1 MGAIIVTATDLLL
14 MMDNLQWLLPK
25 LAAAPQTY
33 CAQKIVNLIEVVS
46 IHKYMSFHCNFKH
59 VLHCFF
65 FNKVPFSLKMSAL
78 NIVHADETMLNIF
91 DMLRSSFL
99 VRQSLNV
106 LILCEL

>member
-46 IHKYMSFHCNFKH
+46 IHKHMSFHCNFKH

-65 FNKVPFSLKMSAL
+65 NKVHFSLKMSAL
-78 NIVHADETMLNIF
+78 NIVHADETILNIF
-91 DMLRSSFL
+91 YMLRSSFL
-99 VRQSLNV
+99 VRQSLNI